1 MCRFKNK
8 NGSEDL
14 DKAKHFAKLG
24 TTLNPDN
31 FVKRADAVEF
41 AKDYCAKNNF
51 SKEVENVVYSA
62 LVQDWI
68 DVVLNIG
75 IVKTKEYEQDS

>member
-1 MCRFKNK
+1 MSRIVRIVQ
-8 NGSEDL
+8 
-14 DKAKHFAKLG
+14 LG

-41 AKDYCAKNNF
+41 SKDYCAKNNF

-68 DVVLNIG
+68 GVVLNIG
-75 IVKTKEYEQDS
+75 ILQAKEYEQDS